1 MGRQPEAGG
10 IGLGMRPKAPALD
23 KPSPARMYDYFLG
36 GYHNFEVDR
45 AAAAQVMAVYPDV
58 PRVVQANRAFLR
70 RAVHFLLDQGID
82 QFLDI
87 GSGIPTI
94 GNVHEVAQQSNPA
107 ARVVY
112 VDSDPVAV
120 AHSESL
126 LYDNPTAAI
135 IHADARELAG
145 ILAHP
150 AARRLLDFDQPV
162 AVLLVALLH
171 FFTDDE
177 EAHRLMRD
185 VRGALPPGSY
195 VAISHVVMD
204 NSTRDMITKNERI
217 YSRSTNPAK
226 ARSRAEIEALCVGLD
241 MVEPGLVYAPLWH
254 PEGPRDVFLDQ
265 PERSLCLAGV
275 GRTR

>member
-1 MGRQPEAGG
+1 MGMQPEAGG
-10 IGLGMRPKAPALD
+10 IRLGMRPKALALD

-45 AAAAQVMAVYPDV
+45 AAAAQVMAVYPDA
-58 PRVVQANRAFLR
+58 PRVTQANRAFLR
-70 RAVHFLLDQGID
+70 RAVHFLLDQGVT

-94 GNVHEVAQQSNPA
+94 GNVHEVAQQANPA

-126 LYDNPTAAI
+126 LRDNPTAAI
-135 IHADARELAG
+135 IHADARELDG

-150 AARRLLDFDQPV
+150 EAQRLLDFDKPV

-177 EAHRLMRD
+177 AAHRLMRD

-195 VAISHVVMD
+195 VAISHGVMD
-204 NSTRDMITKNERI
+204 DSTRDMMAKNDKI
-217 YSRSTNPAK
+217 YSRSTNPTK
-226 ARSRAEIEALCVGLD
+226 ARSRAEIEDLCAGLD
-241 MVEPGLVYAPLWH
+241 MVEPGVVYTPLWH